1 MELILTDAGTMT
13 IFSGALMIKNE
24 EEKKTPEA
32 QSPFITPSPPATRE
46 IFNEDVGDGSPISGH
61 NYTNSRG
68 LFVVNPSSTPRDSG
82 GARFQSNFQGDARGF
97 AKLNEEVSVQVM
109 GGEASNPPQSKG
121 PGYRGSSGVFPT
133 SFGAAGRAGT
143 MPIMAPQI
151 RPARINTTDIVTA
164 SSFSASLITQP
175 KKSLFNWSKTPTK
188 PTVRG
193 RGISAPVANNS
204 EDSSVQPFAK
214 IPTIDLATAAAN
226 ERERREGM
234 AARSR
239 LVPGRAAPT
248 PPSQI
253 QKETFSQ
260 TIQAIPGSNGSNLSH
275 SPTNA
280 STTSVSLSPGREEV
294 RRRSP
299 RNSNSFERTVD
310 EKPPPKPPV
319 QLQRKGTIGLPS
331 NPRAG
336 GKRVT
341 PPLERE
347 EQTVMLIN
355 EIVYDNPAM
364 VKDIMNSSAQRPKT
378 AGNILDN
385 SSYGTPLKSSNSV
398 IHRPRPIKREDSE
411 KDRHI
416 FPSEHRRSK
425 SGSSVGLRRSLFM
438 SHPGSPTDL
447 PPLPPPPTS
456 AMKLRRLLPNETKS
470 MTFDEKIELLFP
482 APPGVPAI
490 QKRRS
495 SVPSLPRVPST
506 FISDAPQLP
515 YVVMSNRDSRRTTL
529 ASFGFDQPSL
539 PQVQILDSQTYR
551 FSATTYRTL
560 ADDVGETWIPG
571 ISAENIDIRN
581 SVTAEPKGPSAY
593 DERKSVWTEAS
604 DESSQDDATTYWGSV
619 HSEIPP
625 VDLSKAR
632 QNARSTLIKRST
644 PAEPKIVPEV
654 PSLEYND
661 QEKPMT
667 VMLDAEE
674 TMEPILSQPTENVQ
688 LLSGK
693 PGWHRRIGD
702 ELPTFS
708 ERNSNTRA
716 RKMPPPPPLLL
727 NNNGRGATVLVRT
740 AELSPIDSP
749 ERAIQE
755 IQAQLKRFEA
765 PNRGS
770 VESIDGRFRLLENL
784 EKEMGQQEDQ
794 WQQMQNHDRDSVSVI
809 MTPQASVHSENT
821 LSRQSSQNSTRAS
834 RLVSRRERIR
844 SGATVS
850 TNSSDNSRAS
860 VWQQR
865 LAEAQEEYLEHA
877 PALLNRK
884 TLNFLAVSRTNQQ
897 LGSPTPPD
905 SVDSDT
911 DFGSDSDSG
920 NESIGEMIEPTSQ
933 NKTYLWQSVALS
945 PKPAAGHLWSRPYEI
960 SVVRAI
966 FPDPPAQDVR
976 PAQRKGGA
984 LLNIETSKLWT
995 KPRSSPQSRAL
1006 TGLWGSKPVRPQSIV
1021 TRPVTQRP
1029 QRKSKRITFLPDIGM

>member
-1 MELILTDAGTMT
+1 MELVLILTYVGTMT
-13 IFSGALMIKNE
+13 IFSGALMIKKE

-46 IFNEDVGDGSPISGH
+46 IFNEDFGDGSPISGH

-82 GARFQSNFQGDARGF
+82 TGRFQQNFQGDDRGF
-97 AKLNEEVSVQVM
+97 TKLNGEVSVQAM
-109 GGEASNPPQSKG
+109 GGEVLESKG
-121 PGYRGSSGVFPT
+121 PGYRGSSGIFPT

-143 MPIMAPQI
+143 MPIIAPPI
-151 RPARINTTDIVTA
+151 RAARNNTTEIVSDI
-164 SSFSASLITQP
+164 SFSASPITQP
-175 KKSLFNWSKTPTK
+175 KKSMFNWSKAAAK

-204 EDSSVQPFAK
+204 EDSSAQPFAK

-239 LVPGRAAPT
+239 LVAGPATPN

-260 TIQAIPGSNGSNLSH
+260 TIQEITRSDGSSLST

-299 RNSNSFERTVD
+299 RNSRSFERSID

-341 PPLERE
+341 PPPERK

-355 EIVYDNPAM
+355 EIVYDNPTM
-364 VKDIMNSSAQRPKT
+364 VKDIMNSSVQRPKT
-378 AGNILDN
+378 AGNVLE
-385 SSYGTPLKSSNSV
+385 SSSHGTPLRSSNSV

-438 SHPGSPTDL
+438 SQPGSPTDL

-482 APPGVPAI
+482 APPGVAAI

-495 SVPSLPRVPST
+495 SVPSLPRLPST
-506 FISDAPQLP
+506 FISNAPQVLD
-515 YVVMSNRDSRRTTL
+515 VVTSNRDSRRTTL
-529 ASFGFDQPSL
+529 ASFGFDRPSS
-539 PQVQILDSQTYR
+539 PSEQQTLDSQTYR
-551 FSATTYRTL
+551 FSATTYRTI

-571 ISAENIDIRN
+571 ISAENIDVRN
-581 SVTAEPKGPSAY
+581 SVKAKGPPAY

-619 HSEIPP
+619 HSEILPF
-625 VDLSKAR
+625 DLSKAR
-632 QNARSTLIKRST
+632 HNARSALIKRST
-644 PAEPKIVPEV
+644 PAEPKTLPEV

-661 QEKPMT
+661 QEKSMT

-674 TMEPILSQPTENVQ
+674 SVEPILSQPTENIQ
-688 LLSGK
+688 L

-740 AELSPIDSP
+740 AEPSPIDSP

-755 IQAQLKRFEA
+755 IQAQLKRFEGA
-765 PNRGS
+765 NRGS
-770 VESIDGRFRLLENL
+770 VESIDSRFRLLENL

-794 WQQMQNHDRDSVSVI
+794 WQMMQNNDRDSMSVI

-821 LSRQSSQNSTRAS
+821 LSRQSSQNSTRVS
-834 RLVSRRERIR
+834 RLISRRERIR

-865 LAEAQEEYLEHA
+865 LAEAQEAYLEHA
-877 PALLNRK
+877 PALLNSK
-884 TLNFLAVSRTNQQ
+884 ALNFLAVSRTNQQ

-905 SVDSDT
+905 SADSDT
-911 DFGSDSDSG
+911 DLGSDSDSG
-920 NESIGEMIEPTSQ
+920 NGSIGEMIQP
-933 NKTYLWQSVALS
+933 NKTYLWQSVAPS
-945 PKPAAGHLWSRPYEI
+945 PKPEASHLWSRPYEI
-960 SVVRAI
+960 SVLRAVS
-966 FPDPPAQDVR
+966 PDPPAKDVR
-976 PAQRKGGA
+976 PAQRKGGP
-984 LLNIETSKLWT
+984 LLTIETAKLWA
-995 KPRSSPQSRAL
+995 KPHSSPQSRAL

-1029 QRKSKRITFLPDIGM
+1029 QRKSKRITFLPDIGT